1 MILTVALVLFLY
13 NLSMQSTVVGGLD
26 DVNDLIRNLRFR
38 KRHEKCALIGI
49 IQDKKYYAA

>member
-1 MILTVALVLFLY
+1 MILTAALILFLY
-13 NLSMQSTVVGGLD
+13 NFSVQNTVVGGLD
-26 DVNDLIRNLRFR
+26 DVNDLIRDLQFR

>member
-1 MILTVALVLFLY
+1 MILTAALILFLY
-13 NLSMQSTVVGGLD
+13 NFSVQNTVVGGLD